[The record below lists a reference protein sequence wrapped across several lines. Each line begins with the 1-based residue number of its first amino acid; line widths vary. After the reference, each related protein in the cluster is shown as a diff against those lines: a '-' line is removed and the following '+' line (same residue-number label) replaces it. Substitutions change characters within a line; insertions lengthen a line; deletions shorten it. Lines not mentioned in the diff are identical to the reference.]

1 MPPQTQKNTRRS
13 QHSQQDAAEE
23 TQTHDD
29 ENAVSSSGSEDSSEN
44 DQGGAKRSRVRL
56 TEEEYEFIARDIM
69 SKPPVSGYLKYQLPL
84 KYAARCEEVRWQWI
98 DPQTGKKVFKEL
110 IGGGKNSDLEY
121 D

>member
-1 MPPQTQKNTRRS
+1 MPNHKGR
-13 QHSQQDAAEE
+13 HSQEAQQTEE
-23 TQTHDD
+23 ALTHDD
-29 ENAVSSSGSEDSSEN
+29 EQAVSSSGSEESSEN
-44 DQGGAKRSRVRL
+44 DQGAKRSRVRL

-98 DPQTGKKVFKEL
+98 DPQTGKRVYKEL